1 MPLQFLSMIIIHND
15 YFKSGF
21 DEKKILKSFVAD
33 ITKPET
39 MSLDIF
45 NGVNCVI
52 HAAAQ
57 TGFSHFPSAE
67 IMEEVNVNGIC
78 MVFE

>member
-1 MPLQFLSMIIIHND
+1 M
-15 YFKSGF
+15 
-21 DEKKILKSFVAD
+21 AD

-52 HAAAQ
+52 HAAAE
-57 TGFSHFPSAE
+57 TGFSHFPSAQT
-67 IMEEVNVNGIC
+67 MEEVNVNGIS
-78 MVFE
+78 MVFK

>member
-1 MPLQFLSMIIIHND
+1 
-15 YFKSGF
+15 
-21 DEKKILKSFVAD
+21 VAD

-52 HAAAQ
+52 HAAAE
-57 TGFSHFPSAE
+57 TGFSHFPSAQT
-67 IMEEVNVNGIC
+67 MEEVNVNGIS
-78 MVFE
+78 MVFK